1 MIKKICVLY
10 LISCFCVFGCSWSNA
25 DIARHAAFTGLMA
38 IDMAQTLRIADNPDR
53 WHEYNPILGDHPSKA
68 EVCIYFA
75 TSYVMVTAGAAILD
89 PPYRAMFQ
97 YLAIGVQAA
106 SVGNNYAIG
115 LGFGF

>member
-1 MIKKICVLY
+1 MAQKVILTAI
-10 LISCFCVFGCSWSNA
+10 IAFSCAACSWSRA
-25 DIARHAAFTGLMA
+25 DVTRHVALTGLMA
-38 IDMAQTLRIADNPDR
+38 VDMAQTLRIADDPNR

-75 TSYVMVTAGAAILD
+75 TSYVVVTAAAAMLN
-89 PPYRAMFQ
+89 PPYRAWLQ
-97 YLAIGVQAA
+97 YLAIGVQTA